1 MIKFKQIVRRASKE
15 KRFTRIDLYVTIALI
30 LLLISSCIMVYSA
43 TMIGNK
49 YGMFTNGVPVSSNYF
64 LIRQSIWAIISLAA
78 YFTFSAMPYEL
89 YKNKKYYSY
98 GFLILAILLLIPRLL
113 SNSVN
118 GAYSWINIA
127 GLTFQPSVLAQ
138 IFVIAYMA
146 LILESRKE
154 TLRRPTKAIVLG
166 KIFAIPLAI
175 LFLIFTQNDT
185 GTMLITIAVVI
196 IIMFCANISF
206 RNILLLIKIGLA
218 SLVGLALVIYIKGLF
233 SDGSA
238 YQLNRIQT
246 FLDPF
251 SGTSN
256 SNEHII
262 NSMISFGNGG
272 LFGKGLGNSIQK
284 LGYLPE
290 AHTDFILAIT
300 AEEFGFLGVVAVV
313 MLLTIIIVRILYA
326 GLNSGRTFES
336 IFALGF
342 AALLFTQMMVN
353 IGGVSAALPMTGVP
367 IPFYSFGGSSMLVLS
382 ATLGIIV
389 NLLSHIKYVKG
400 SN

>member
-1 MIKFKQIVRRASKE
+1 MNEFKQIIRRASKE
-15 KRFTRIDLYVTIALI
+15 KRFTKIDLYVTISLI

-64 LIRQSIWAIISLAA
+64 LFRQSLWAILSLGA
-78 YFTFSAMPYEL
+78 FIFFSAIPYEIF
-89 YKNKKYYSY
+89 KNKKYYSY
-98 GFLILAILLLIPRLL
+98 GFLVLAVLLLIPRFG
-113 SNSVN
+113 SAVN
-118 GAYSWINIA
+118 GAYSWINI
-127 GLTFQPSVLAQ
+127 GGFTFQPSVAAQ
-138 IFVIAYMA
+138 VFVVAYMA

-154 TLRRPTKAIVLG
+154 TLRRPTKLAELA

-196 IIMFCANISF
+196 TIMFCANISF
-206 RNILLLIKIGLA
+206 RNIMLLIKIGVA
-218 SLVGLALVIYIKGLF
+218 SLVVLALVIYFRGLL
-233 SDGSA
+233 SGGSA

-246 FLDPF
+246 FFDPF

-290 AHTDFILAIT
+290 AHTDFIIAIT
-300 AEEFGFLGVVAVV
+300 AEEFGFLGVLTIV
-313 MLLTIIIVRILYA
+313 MLLSIIIIRILYA
-326 GLNSGRTFES
+326 ALNSGRTFES

-342 AALLFTQMMVN
+342 AALLFTQTIVN

-382 ATLGIIV
+382 ATLGVIV

>member
-1 MIKFKQIVRRASKE
+1 MNRFKQIIRRASKE
-15 KRFTRIDLYVTIALI
+15 KRLSRIDLYVTISLI

-64 LIRQSIWAIISLAA
+64 LSRQSIWALLSLGA
-78 YFTFSAMPYEL
+78 YLIFATVPYEIF
-89 YKNKKYYSY
+89 KDKKYYSY
-98 GFLILAILLLIPRLL
+98 GFLVISILLLLPRLG
-113 SNSVN
+113 SSVN
-118 GAYSWINIA
+118 GAYSWINI
-127 GLTFQPSVLAQ
+127 GGFTFQPSVLAQ

-154 TLRRPTKAIVLG
+154 TLRRPTKPMDLS
-166 KIFAIPLAI
+166 KIFAVPLVI

-218 SLVGLALVIYIKGLF
+218 SLVGLALVMYIRGLIT
-233 SDGSA
+233 GGTT
-238 YQLNRIQT
+238 YQINRIKT
-246 FLDPF
+246 FFDPF

-313 MLLTIIIVRILYA
+313 MLLIIIIIRILYA

-342 AALLFTQMMVN
+342 AALLFTQTMVN

-382 ATLGIIV
+382 ATLGIV
-389 NLLSHIKYVKG
+389 MNLLSHIKYVKG